1 MSLLDTLT
9 GTGKNLV
16 VEEEKSDK
24 PWQKGKR
31 FKYMN
36 SSKREILEKY
46 PKVFQGIKISEVKG
60 APILLPRARVLKRME
75 DIYNEQFHRLLK
87 SKTTR
92 TLNLAQVVHDVL
104 KKANKKSRN
113 YFIQSLINFMYSID
127 KFGDYKEISQF
138 LIFVQSGPKDLS
150 LLFYI
155 YNRQNFKILTY
166 NSFFNHKK
174 SAVNP
179 LLIDISYTQALDII
193 EQAYYYDDLVAFD
206 LKKHI
211 KTKVK
216 PKTRIKYYDFLL
228 ALLEPTVGY
237 RDLELMNYLIA
248 LYNVKKPEFLTDEA
262 TLVQTMTGYKG
273 RGGMGGTGGGY
284 GGTGDGS
291 GFDGTGGPGSLGG
304 TGGPGGRGGAGGMGG
319 MGGTGLGPIHE
330 EDQGNA
336 WDNDAGGDVD
346 DDGAAGDQVEGGHGI
361 PGFEDNSIFLE
372 DNRVIAKYKNKIK
385 SEEVELQKDIKEVM
399 KKIVRLFI
407 KKFKKENDCESLNPI
422 REEQIYDRVYRK
434 VFNLTTV
441 IFYADR
447 KKYFHLL
454 RVDGKNKAAGDL
466 WTNMSRQYQYMMEL
480 PTFSKTVASDFV
492 RTWLDNPLVNRNII
506 FFLSYEYGCPNKL
519 IDEAFDIDTV
529 ILEEIKVKRG

>member
-1 MSLLDTLT
+1 M
-9 GTGKNLV
+9 V
-16 VEEEKSDK
+16 VEEKKSDK
-24 PWQKGKR
+24 PWHKGKR

-36 SSKREILEKY
+36 TGKREVLEKY

-60 APILLPRARVLKRME
+60 APILIPRARVLKRME
-75 DIYNEQFHRLLK
+75 EIYNEQFHRLLK

-92 TLNLAQVVHDVL
+92 SLNLAQVVHDVI
-104 KKANKKSRN
+104 KKTIKKSRN
-113 YFIQSLINFMYSID
+113 YFIQSLTNFMYSCD
-127 KFGDYKEISQF
+127 KYGDYPEISQF
-138 LIFVQSGPKDLS
+138 LKFVQGSPKDLS

-179 LLIDISYTQALDII
+179 LLIDISYSQALDII

-228 ALLEPTVGY
+228 SLLEPTVGY

-248 LYNVKKPEFLTDEA
+248 LYNVKKPEFLIDDP
-262 TLVQTMTGYKG
+262 TLVQSMTGGRGMGGTGNGMGGTGSGMGGTGDGMGGTGDGSGGYGDTGGPGGSGMGGGRG
-273 RGGMGGTGGGY
+273 RGGMGGTG
-284 GGTGDGS
+284 
-291 GFDGTGGPGSLGG
+291 LG
-304 TGGPGGRGGAGGMGG
+304 R
-319 MGGTGLGPIHE
+319 IDEE
-330 EDQGNA
+330 EDKGNA

-346 DDGAAGDQVEGGHGI
+346 DDLNAGNQVVGGHGI
-361 PGFEDNSIFLE
+361 PGFEDESIYLE

-385 SEEVELQKDIKEVM
+385 SEEVELQKNIKDVM
-399 KKIVRLFI
+399 KHIVRLFI
-407 KKFKKENDCESLNPI
+407 KKFKKENNCESLNPI

-434 VFNLTTV
+434 IFNLTTV

-454 RVDGKNKAAGDL
+454 RVDGKNKAAADL

-480 PTFSKTVASDFV
+480 NSFSKTVASDFI
-492 RTWLDNPLVNRNII
+492 RTWLDNPLVNRNIL
-506 FFLSYEYGCPNKL
+506 FFLSYEYGCPNKI
-519 IDEAFDIDTV
+519 IDEALNIDTV
-529 ILEEIKVKRG
+529 VLIETKVKRG

>member
-9 GTGKNLV
+9 GTGKNIV
-16 VEEEKSDK
+16 VEEKKSDK
-24 PWQKGKR
+24 PWHKGKR

-36 SSKREILEKY
+36 VGKRDILEKY

-60 APILLPRARVLKRME
+60 APILIPRARVLTKME

-92 TLNLAQVVHDVL
+92 AMNLAQVVHDVV
-104 KKANKKSRN
+104 KKTMKKSRN
-113 YFIQSLINFMYSID
+113 YFIQSLTNFMYSCD
-127 KFGDYKEISQF
+127 KYGDYPEISQF
-138 LIFVQSGPKDLS
+138 LIYVQAAPKNLS
-150 LLFYI
+150 LLFYL

-193 EQAYYYDDLVAFD
+193 EQAYYYDDLVAVD

-228 ALLEPTVGY
+228 SLLEPTVGY

-248 LYNVKKPEFLTDEA
+248 LYNVKKPEFLMDEA

-273 RGGMGGTGGGY
+273 GGTRGGGTGG
-284 GGTGDGS
+284 
-291 GFDGTGGPGSLGG
+291 FGG
-304 TGGPGGRGGAGGMGG
+304 TGGSGGYGETGGSIGMGGSRG
-319 MGGTGLGPIHE
+319 MGGTGLRGIEEE
-330 EDQGNA
+330 EDAPKA
-336 WDNDAGGDVD
+336 WDNDDGGDVD
-346 DDGAAGDQVEGGHGI
+346 DEQEVGGIAQNDHGI
-361 PGFEDNSIFLE
+361 QGFEGESIYLE
-372 DNRVIAKYKNKIK
+372 DNRVINKYKNKIK
-385 SEEVELQKDIKEVM
+385 AEEVELQKNIKEIM
-399 KKIVRLFI
+399 KKVVKLFI
-407 KKFKKENDCESLNPI
+407 KKFKKEHKCESLNPI
-422 REEQIYDRVYRK
+422 REEQIYQRVYKK
-434 VFNLTTV
+434 VFNLTAV

-454 RVDGKNKAAGDL
+454 RVDGQNRVAGDL
-466 WTNMSRQYQYMMEL
+466 WTNMSRQYNYMMEL
-480 PTFSKTVASDFV
+480 PTFSKIVATDFIK
-492 RTWLDNPLVNRNII
+492 TWLDNPLVNRNIL
-506 FFLSYEYGCPNKL
+506 FFLGYEYGCPNE
-519 IDEAFDIDTV
+519 IVDEALNIDIVVLT
-529 ILEEIKVKRG
+529 ES

>member
-9 GTGKNLV
+9 GTAKNVAV
-16 VEEEKSDK
+16 VDEEKKSGK

-36 SSKREILEKY
+36 STKKEVLEKY

-60 APILLPRARVLKRME
+60 APILIPRASILKRIE
-75 DIYNEQFHRLLK
+75 EIYNEQFHRLLK
-87 SKTTR
+87 SRTTR
-92 TLNLAQVVHDVL
+92 ALGLAQIVHDVI
-104 KKANKKSRN
+104 KKAIKKSRN
-113 YFIQSLINFMYSID
+113 YFIQSLTNFMYSCD
-127 KFGDYKEISQF
+127 KYGDYKEISQF
-138 LIFVQSGPKDLS
+138 LIFVQKGGKDLS

-216 PKTRIKYYDFLL
+216 PKTRIKFYDFLL

-248 LYNVKKPEFLTDEA
+248 LYNVKKPEFLMDEA
-262 TLVQTMTGYKG
+262 TLVQTMTMGKKG
-273 RGGMGGTGGGY
+273 GSGGMGGTGG
-284 GGTGDGS
+284 T
-291 GFDGTGGPGSLGG
+291 
-304 TGGPGGRGGAGGMGG
+304 GG
-319 MGGTGLGPIHE
+319 MGGTGGTGGDFGEGGLGGGGGMGRGGMGGGLHGIEE
-330 EDQGNA
+330 EDMGKA
-336 WDNDAGGDVD
+336 WDNDDGADVD
-346 DDGAAGDQVEGGHGI
+346 DEVNVNAMAVPGGHGVA
-361 PGFEDNSIFLE
+361 GFEDESIYLE
-372 DNRVIAKYKNKIK
+372 DNRVIQKYKNKIK
-385 SEEVELQKDIKEVM
+385 AEEVELQKQIKDVM
-399 KKIVRLFI
+399 KNIVRLFI
-407 KKFKKENDCESLNPI
+407 KKFKKENKCESLNPI
-422 REEQIYDRVYRK
+422 REEQIYDRVYKK

-454 RVDGKNKAAGDL
+454 RVAGQNKAAADL
-466 WTNMSRQYQYMMEL
+466 WTNMSKQYQYMMEL
-480 PTFSKTVASDFV
+480 NSFSKTVAADFI
-492 RTWLDNPLVNRNII
+492 RTWLDNPLVNKNIL
-506 FFLSYEYGCPNKL
+506 FFLSYEYGCPNE
-519 IDEAFDIDTV
+519 IVDEALNIETV
-529 ILEEIKVKRG
+529 VLVETVRA

>member
-9 GTGKNLV
+9 GTGKNMV
-16 VEEEKSDK
+16 MVEEEKKSNK
-24 PWQKGKR
+24 PWHKGKR

-36 SSKREILEKY
+36 SDKREILEKY

-60 APILLPRARVLKRME
+60 APILLPRASILNRIE
-75 DIYNEQFHRLLK
+75 EIYNEQFHRLLK

-92 TLNLAQVVHDVL
+92 SINLAQVVHDVI
-104 KKANKKSRN
+104 KKTMKKSRN
-113 YFIQSLINFMYSID
+113 YFIQALINFMYSCD
-127 KFGDYKEISQF
+127 KYGDYKEISQF
-138 LIFVQSGPKDLS
+138 LKFVQAGTKDLT

-211 KTKVK
+211 KTKVR

-228 ALLEPTVGY
+228 SLLEPTIGY

-248 LYNVKKPEFLTDEA
+248 LYNVKKPEFLMDEA
-262 TLVQTMTGYKG
+262 TLVQTMTGGKRG
-273 RGGMGGTGGGY
+273 GGMGGTG
-284 GGTGDGS
+284 T
-291 GFDGTGGPGSLGG
+291 
-304 TGGPGGRGGAGGMGG
+304 G
-319 MGGTGLGPIHE
+319 MGGTGESGGMGGIGGTGLGGIEEE
-330 EDQGNA
+330 EDFGNA

-346 DDGAAGDQVEGGHGI
+346 DVVVGMGKPGDHGI
-361 PGFEDNSIFLE
+361 TGFEGESIYLE
-372 DNRVIAKYKNKIK
+372 DPRVIQKYKNKIK
-385 SEEVELQKDIKEVM
+385 AEEVELQKKIKDIM

-407 KKFKKENDCESLNPI
+407 KKFKKENKCESLNPI
-422 REEQIYDRVYRK
+422 REEQIFERVYK
-434 VFNLTTV
+434 KIYNLTTV

-447 KKYFHLL
+447 KKYFHIL
-454 RVDGKNKAAGDL
+454 RVDGQNKAAGEL

-480 PTFSKTVASDFV
+480 PSFSKQVASDFI
-492 RTWLDNPLVNRNII
+492 RTWLDNPLVNKNIL
-506 FFLSYEYGCPNKL
+506 FFLSYEYGCPNK
-519 IDEAFDIDTV
+519 IVDEALNIETV
-529 ILEEIKVKRG
+529 VLTEIRRA